1 MLFHIGS
8 NKGDTIDLAA
18 QSVMFSKLFQNAE
31 LIKDK
36 DAIVSTNKTTGAV
49 TVDFTK
55 AKLDPQEK
63 TYLGNVIEELDK
75 AIAIVDGKRADLGA
89 LQNHSSACNLVL
101 KSCDFMSFCSFFFT
115 HNVVSM
121 IKYIMFKNCWTGW
134 KIHCIKTIFTGVSRQ
149 VARKNTQLRHWS

>member
-1 MLFHIGS
+1 MQTTFAGKTVLNGKSANCIFGEPAAQGGGGATDPGTAGADASLSLQVGS

-18 QSVMFSKLFQNAE
+18 QSVMFSKLFQNTD

-75 AIAIVDGKRADLGA
+75 AIAIVK
-89 LQNHSSACNLVL
+89 
-101 KSCDFMSFCSFFFT
+101 
-115 HNVVSM
+115 
-121 IKYIMFKNCWTGW
+121 
-134 KIHCIKTIFTGVSRQ
+134 
-149 VARKNTQLRHWS
+149 